1 MAQLH
6 PRRGEGKLGCVIWLL
21 VLAAFVMI
29 ALKII
34 PIKLASAQLYDF
46 MEEQAMFAG
55 RRKPADLKKAIL
67 HRAKELELPV
77 NEKNVKVERLGGRI
91 RIRASYTVPVEF
103 PGYTYN
109 WHFEHYVDRPVFV
122 V

>member
-1 MAQLH
+1 MANLH

-21 VLAAFVMI
+21 LLLVFVMI
-29 ALKII
+29 AVKVI
-34 PIKLASAQLYDF
+34 PIKMASAELYDF

-55 RRKPADLKKAIL
+55 RRKPIDLKKAIL
-67 HRAKELELPV
+67 HRAKELDLPLT
-77 NEKNVKVERLGGRI
+77 EKDIKVERHGGRI
-91 RIRASYTVPVEF
+91 RMRASYVVEVDF

>member
-6 PRRGEGKLGCVIWLL
+6 PRRGEGKLGCVIWLVVLL
-21 VLAAFVMI
+21 VFVMI
-29 ALKII
+29 AMKLI
-34 PIKLASAQLYDF
+34 PIKIASAELYDF

-55 RRKPADLKKAIL
+55 RRKPDTLKKAIL
-67 HRAKELELPV
+67 HRAKELDLPLK
-77 NEKNVKVERLGGRI
+77 EKDIKVERHGGRI
-91 RIRASYTVPVEF
+91 RIHCTYTIPVEF
-103 PGYTYN
+103 PGYTHD